1 MSGRRTIETG
11 RVSLTVGEVT
21 VLSDVA
27 VGSILPPRYEPC
39 DAAIDCLLSLM

>member
-1 MSGRRTIETG
+1 MSGKRTIETG
-11 RVSLTVGEVT
+11 RVSLTEGEDT

-27 VGSILPPRYEPC
+27 VGSILQPLYDPC